1 MLCKATSVNGAK
13 VKPPIPVNGEL
24 AVVRLSEWQS
34 TQPIPGFELVPN
46 SALPLSSDCVLVVG
60 VGGAVNRMKAAK
72 LTESAD
78 IWFAVPVVP
87 PPHGIGD
94 VGRVLWR
101 GVEHAARHR

>member
-1 MLCKATSVNGAK
+1 
-13 VKPPIPVNGEL
+13 
-24 AVVRLSEWQS
+24 VVRLSEWQS

-87 PPHGIGD
+87 PPTGLVMLVESSG
-94 VGRVLWR
+94 VGLNTQPATADRSFGNPSL
-101 GVEHAARHR
+101 ETPCSTL